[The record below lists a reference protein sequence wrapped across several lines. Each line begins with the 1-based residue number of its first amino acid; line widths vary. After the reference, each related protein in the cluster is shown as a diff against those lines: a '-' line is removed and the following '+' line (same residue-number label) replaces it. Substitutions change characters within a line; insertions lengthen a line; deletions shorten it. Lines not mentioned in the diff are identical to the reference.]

1 MKQRKKLITVCMAI
15 FITTMLVG
23 FSTYNGGPPYQ
34 EYKEYKLIL
43 YLQEQNSIINR
54 MLEEMESI
62 PHTED
67 VSIDFLYGMI
77 AHHEGAID
85 ISKILLKYGGENKEV
100 KTISENIVADQ
111 SEEIKTMENLIKEL
125 EAKSEIDTDKEKEYL
140 SKYNKIL
147 EKNKIREKFK
157 PISVDEVFIKDMIKH
172 HEMGIEMS
180 QLVLEYTN
188 DMNIKNIAKNII
200 EKQNKEIKKMKTIL
214 ANIS

>member
-1 MKQRKKLITVCMAI
+1 MKQRKNLIIVCMTI

-43 YLQEQNSIINR
+43 YLQEENSIMNQ
-54 MLEEMESI
+54 MLEEMNVI

-67 VSIDFLYGMI
+67 ISIDFLYSMI

-85 ISKILLKYGGENKEV
+85 ISKTLLKYGGEKKEV
-100 KTISENIVADQ
+100 KTIAENIIADQ

-125 EAKSEIDTDKEKEYL
+125 KVKSEIDTEKEKEYL

-147 EKNKIREKFK
+147 EKNKIKDKSK
-157 PISVDEVFIKDMIKH
+157 PLSVDKVFVKDMIKH
-172 HEMGIEMS
+172 HEMAVEMS
-180 QLVLEYTN
+180 KLILEYTN
-188 DMNIKNIAKNII
+188 DVNIKNIAKNII
-200 EKQNKEIKKMKTIL
+200 EKQNKEIEKMKTIL
-214 ANIS
+214 ANMA